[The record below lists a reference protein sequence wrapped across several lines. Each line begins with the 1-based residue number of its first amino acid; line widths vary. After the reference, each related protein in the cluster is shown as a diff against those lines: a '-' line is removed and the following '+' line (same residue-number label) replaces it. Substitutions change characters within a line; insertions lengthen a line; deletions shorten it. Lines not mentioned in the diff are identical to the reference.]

1 MVISAL
7 ELVMIA
13 DKAVH
18 MNCANIHVVDCLFVR
33 TDVKQHAMSL
43 ALPATENASDVALM
57 DNVTNAV
64 LSRATLV
71 EDRAPGIALTTNVR
85 ISVERNA
92 IVLPVML
99 PVPKR
104 YLVVTPVLACVEKT
118 AQLCVLFVMVRSFLP
133 Y

>member
-1 MVISAL
+1 
-7 ELVMIA
+7 MIA
-13 DKAVH
+13 NKAVH

-33 TDVKQHAMSL
+33 TVVKQDVVSL

-71 EDRAPGIALTTNVR
+71 EDRAPGIVFTTNAK

-92 IVLPVML
+92 IALAVML
-99 PVPKR
+99 PAPKSC
-104 YLVVTPVLACVEKT
+104 LVATPVLACVEKT
-118 AQLCVLFVMVRSFLP
+118 APLCVPFAILRSFLQC
-133 Y
+133 